1 MAESRQACSLPSLNH
16 LVEGRSTP
24 RDGLPAQA
32 GQPPVVALRRSI
44 GPCAGFRRPN
54 SPSRQTACH
63 G

>member
-1 MAESRQACSLPSLNH
+1 MAESRQACSLPPLNH

-44 GPCAGFRRPN
+44 GP
-54 SPSRQTACH
+54 
-63 G
+63 